1 MSTKTVHY
9 VVNIIAAI
17 ALTVAGS
24 TTIPGCPIPQV
35 AIFWCLLIAGVC
47 KAVEPLLVQA
57 SGASDEEQGITPCQK
72 AGMNTPQHP
81 PITPASP

>member
-72 AGMNTPQHP
+72 AGMTIPQHP